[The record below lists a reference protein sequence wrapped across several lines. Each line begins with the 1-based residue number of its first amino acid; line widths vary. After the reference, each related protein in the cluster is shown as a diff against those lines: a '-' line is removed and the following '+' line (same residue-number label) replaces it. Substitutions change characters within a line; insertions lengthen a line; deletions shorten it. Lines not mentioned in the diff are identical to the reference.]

1 MLQCRWITFLKYKNV
16 RRRWNSKTIHWSS
29 FILYKYYR
37 LRNVYDVQICT
48 KSTFSVRHGKLKYY
62 SIVQGRTIEN
72 MSRAV

>member
-1 MLQCRWITFLKYKNV
+1 MLEEDGIPKQYIGVHSYCT
-16 RRRWNSKTIHWSS
+16 ST
-29 FILYKYYR
+29 R
-37 LRNVYDVQICT
+37 LRHVYDVQICT